1 METPPE
7 LEAAAGEQDEIT
19 ITNRQYDE
27 EQVIAVDFGQVAG
40 QPTLDIVGET
50 AIVVID
56 EAQFEFGIPTDANE
70 VKINDGILTIRD

>member
-19 ITNRQYDE
+19 ITNRQYDD

-40 QPTLDIVGET
+40 EPTLDTVGET

-56 EAQFEFGIPTDANE
+56 GTQFEFGIPTDANE
-70 VKINDGILTIRD
+70 VKMNDGILTIRS

>member
-27 EQVIAVDFGQVAG
+27 EQVIAVDFGRVSG
-40 QPTLDIVGET
+40 EPTLDIVGET
-50 AIVVID
+50 AIIVVD
-56 EAQFEFGIPTDANE
+56 GSQFEFGIPADADE
-70 VKINDGILTIRD
+70 VKVNDGILTIRG

>member
-56 EAQFEFGIPTDANE
+56 GAQFEFGIPTDANE